1 VGQGHFAGEAR
12 EAGALFGGGSRLAQ
26 IFIDGDNLLF
36 GPAQLAGALGK
47 SVLTGGG
54 FPIMFHWDSVD

>member
-12 EAGALFGGGSRLAQ
+12 EAGALVGGGARQAQ
-26 IFIDGDNLLF
+26 VFIGDNLLF

-47 SVLTGGG
+47 SVLTAVDSRLCST
-54 FPIMFHWDSVD
+54 WDSVD